1 MRYAKIPDQ
10 TIRRLPLYLRAL
22 FFVTEQGLSE
32 VSSKD
37 LAQYVGVHAWQ
48 VRKDFSFFGEFGRP
62 GVGYRVSLLTEQIK
76 TILRLDTE
84 QKAVLVGVGNLGA
97 AVLSFS
103 GFKKY
108 NLEIVAAFD
117 ADLTKIGQCANGVEV
132 MEIGHFNVLSELGV
146 TLAIVTVPG
155 EVAQDMVDQLV
166 DVGIKGILNFTSCRL
181 IVPDHVRVTNIDI
194 GMDLASLPYYI

>member
-22 FFVTEQGLSE
+22 FFVAEQGQPE

-37 LAQYVGVHAWQ
+37 LAQVVGVHGWQ

-62 GVGYRVSLLTEQIK
+62 GVGYRVSWLTEQIK

-84 QKAVLVGVGNLGA
+84 KKAVLVGVGNLGA

-103 GFKKY
+103 GFGKY

-117 ADLTKIGQCANGVEV
+117 ADLSRIGQRVNGVEV
-132 MEIGHFNVLSELGV
+132 MDVERLDSVSELDV
-146 TLAIVTVPG
+146 TLAILTVPG
-155 EVAQDMVDQLV
+155 EVAQATVGQLV
-166 DVGIKGILNFTSCRL
+166 DVGIKGILNFTACRL